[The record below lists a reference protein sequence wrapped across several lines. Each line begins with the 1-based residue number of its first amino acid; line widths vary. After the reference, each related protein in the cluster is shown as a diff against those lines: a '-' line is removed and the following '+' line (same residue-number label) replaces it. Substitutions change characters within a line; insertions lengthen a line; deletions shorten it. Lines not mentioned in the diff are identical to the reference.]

1 MASNAKMSDVFP
13 IAGSCPAPS
22 VHLLNILNIVST
34 KRLTIQNEVPVKT
47 EFEPELLILFPS

>member
-1 MASNAKMSDVFP
+1 MSDVFP